1 MAANDIRK
9 QSVNRCINIDWLEVH
24 VLESNEL
31 YPVDA
36 SYFVRHGYG
45 VQRREYGTRVYDEM
59 FTILDKHEEPFIEVR
74 RAPKSAKDEAGILD
88 PRSAHIRLVNRWCYS
103 KDAVSLL
110 RDFLQTHGYEFRRI
124 FRLDIC
130 YDFERFDGGDDP
142 QNFVRRYIRHRYTKI
157 NQCNRR
163 VIGDDR
169 WEGCVDNS
177 VSWGAKKSMVS
188 TKLYNKTL
196 ELKQENM
203 KPYIVQAWMACN
215 LITNPLTMTKIDCR
229 GREYTPTIWRVEFS
243 IKSGNA
249 GWAVLEDCTGHKNK
263 TISIEHKLTTYD
275 TDQKLLTMF
284 ASLAHH
290 YFHFKKFERGKRKD
304 LCEDKVL
311 FKFDLNNDQLFRLQ
325 RVSQAEP
332 RKNEDA
338 RLYVHLQRYAEQH
351 IDPDIRKACNVLLK
365 QLDKEHLG
373 MLATSKWDYRQVE
386 ELQMLLERRLSMPE
400 ESFQNC
406 LDAVRRL
413 LQRAADETL
422 F

>member
-1 MAANDIRK
+1 
-9 QSVNRCINIDWLEVH
+9 
-24 VLESNEL
+24 
-31 YPVDA
+31 
-36 SYFVRHGYG
+36 
-45 VQRREYGTRVYDEM
+45 
-59 FTILDKHEEPFIEVR
+59 
-74 RAPKSAKDEAGILD
+74 
-88 PRSAHIRLVNRWCYS
+88 
-103 KDAVSLL
+103 
-110 RDFLQTHGYEFRRI
+110 
-124 FRLDIC
+124 
-130 YDFERFDGGDDP
+130 
-142 QNFVRRYIRHRYTKI
+142 
-157 NQCNRR
+157 
-163 VIGDDR
+163 
-169 WEGCVDNS
+169 
-177 VSWGAKKSMVS
+177 MVS

-196 ELKQENM
+196 ELKQEKM

-215 LITNPLTMTKIDCR
+215 LITNPLTMTKIDSR

-249 GWAVLEDCTGHKNK
+249 GWAVLEDCNGHKNK
-263 TISIEHKLTTYD
+263 NISIEHKLSTYD
-275 TDQKLLTMF
+275 TDKKLLTMF

-325 RVSQAEP
+325 KVSQAEP

-365 QLDKEHLG
+365 QLDKEHLR

-386 ELQMLLERRLSMPE
+386 ELQMLLERRLSMPD